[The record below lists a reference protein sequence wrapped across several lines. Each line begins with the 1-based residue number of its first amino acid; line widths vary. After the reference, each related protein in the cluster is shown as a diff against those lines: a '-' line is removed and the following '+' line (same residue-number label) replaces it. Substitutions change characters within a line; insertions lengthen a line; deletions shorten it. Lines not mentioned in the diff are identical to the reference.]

1 MKYAWLVLLL
11 ASCHTY
17 TDITAGA
24 KGSVENPVLCDQ
36 PQGQRRYLNLL
47 RGKEGE
53 EAAYEYLDSVAGPR
67 GRILDRFRV
76 ENPARRKDTRSPF
89 SQLLDY
95 VSEPVVPIAFRVY
108 MDLYHP
114 GKEDNEPVPGFIL
127 GEAKKDSQPADS
139 VKSELKET
147 R

>member
-17 TDITAGA
+17 TDVTAGS
-24 KGSVENPVLCDQ
+24 KGSLENPVLCDQ
-36 PQGQRRYLNLL
+36 PAGQRRYLNLL

-53 EAAYEYLDSVAGPR
+53 EVTYEYMDSVAGPA

-76 ENPARRKDTRSPF
+76 ENPVRRKDTRNPL

-95 VSEPVVPIAFRVY
+95 VSDPVVPIYYRIY

-114 GKEDNEPVPGFIL
+114 GHEDNEPVPGFVL
-127 GEAKKDSQPADS
+127 GEVKKSPAPDAD
-139 VKSELKET
+139 KNAARET
-147 R
+147 K